1 MKVKTLLDRPT
12 AAALPAPLVS
22 TPRPRSA
29 VAAATNERRTCVAQ
43 KAHGDRTLQQ
53 LENTYSQVL
62 TIQKCKDVIMR
73 AKTRA
78 DDATWDDRDIQAT
91 NYIYSAIT
99 NRQLEYISELE
110 TAYEIIQ
117 KVSLFFDDF
126 EKCVNELKQAGAVIT
141 EQEKLNYMLKS
152 LPQNYSHI
160 GDLIDV
166 LPEKDRTVDYLKSK
180 IKLKKAEEESN
191 ETSHDSSN
199 AFRAETK
206 TASHTKC
213 YNCGKPGHFQKDCH
227 TRTVHTQRGRGRGYF
242 GSRGRGYSVSRGRDT
257 YNTRNFR
264 GRGNH
269 NNERPRTDHYEQYG
283 NSFHTTIV
291 NNTTTNEKDK
301 TKKREI
307 EWLLDSGCT
316 DHIINTDEYFESCE
330 TLKKPVKVKI
340 GDGRILEA
348 RKVGNI
354 KANFLVYGENQK

>member
-1 MKVKTLLDRPT
+1 
-12 AAALPAPLVS
+12 
-22 TPRPRSA
+22 
-29 VAAATNERRTCVAQ
+29 
-43 KAHGDRTLQQ
+43 
-53 LENTYSQVL
+53 
-62 TIQKCKDVIMR
+62 MR

-117 KVSLFFDDF
+117 KFDEMYLKKSTALQIVCRHNLENVKLKNYAEVSLFFDDF

-213 YNCGKPGHFQKDCH
+213 YNCGKPGHFQKRLSYPYC
-227 TRTVHTQRGRGRGYF
+227 TYTKR
-242 GSRGRGYSVSRGRDT
+242 SRSRI
-257 YNTRNFR
+257 FW
-264 GRGNH
+264 
-269 NNERPRTDHYEQYG
+269 
-283 NSFHTTIV
+283 
-291 NNTTTNEKDK
+291 K
-301 TKKREI
+301 
-307 EWLLDSGCT
+307 
-316 DHIINTDEYFESCE
+316 
-330 TLKKPVKVKI
+330 
-340 GDGRILEA
+340 
-348 RKVGNI
+348 
-354 KANFLVYGENQK
+354 